1 MGEWIAGIQTILQP
15 SVLLFALIGVLI
27 GLIIGA
33 LPGLSGTMAIAIF
46 TPLTFWFPPASG
58 FAMLIG
64 IWNSSVFSGG
74 ITAVVINTPGT
85 PASIA
90 SCFDGYAMYKRGQG
104 GLALGINVIFSV
116 LGGLISTL
124 IMILFAFPI
133 ARLAIKFGPSEYF
146 ALALLGISMM
156 VGVSTDSVLKGLITG
171 FFGLCISAVGMDPI
185 TGVKRFTFGYTNL
198 MSGISFIP
206 VMIGVFGVG
215 EALYQMYTRDKQAEE
230 KEMAGRKENMA
241 LGRVLPTRKEMKEL
255 LPITTLTA
263 LVSSFIGAIPA
274 AGGDIASIICWGQAK
289 RMSKHSE
296 EYGKGSMEGFA
307 VSCAAN
313 NGIIGGALTTML
325 CLGIPGDAVSAV
337 LIGSLMMYGM
347 QPGPKMFAEDKPFVI
362 NIMLMMIVCNLL
374 VLVVGLV
381 TAKASAKVLNVKK
394 EIVWV
399 SVIIL
404 SIVGSY
410 ALNNNFF
417 DVIVMLI
424 VGLIGFVCK
433 CARLSPGPMVLGL
446 LLGNM
451 LEANLRRAMTLE
463 RGSISFL
470 YTRPMTL
477 CMILFITA
485 TFCWPLISRR
495 MKKGKE
501 KQGEIS

>member
-1 MGEWIAGIQTILQP
+1 MTEWMIGLQTVLQP
-15 SVLLFALIGVLI
+15 NVLLFALIGVMI

-46 TPLTFWFPPASG
+46 TPLTFWFPPAAG

-64 IWNSSVFSGG
+64 IWNSSVFAGG
-74 ITAVVINTPGT
+74 ITAVIINTPGT

-90 SCFDGYAMYKRGQG
+90 SCFDGYSMYKKGQG

-124 IMILFAFPI
+124 IMICFAFPI
-133 ARLAIKFGPSEYF
+133 ARLAIKFGPAEYF

-156 VGVSTDSVLKGLITG
+156 IGVSTDSVTKGLITG
-171 FFGLCISAVGMDPI
+171 FFGLCLSTIGMDPI

-215 EALYQMYTRDKQAEE
+215 EALYQIYTRNKKEE
-230 KEMAGRKENMA
+230 EEEEVQKKNNMD
-241 LGRVLPTRKEMKEL
+241 LGRVIPTRKEFKEL
-255 LPITTLTA
+255 LPISIITS
-263 LVSSFIGAIPA
+263 LVASFIGAIPA

-307 VSCAAN
+307 VSCTAN

-347 QPGPKMFAEDKPFVI
+347 QPGPKMFSEDKPFVI
-362 NIMLMMIVCNLL
+362 NIMLMMIICNLMI
-374 VLVVGLV
+374 LVVGLL

-394 EIVWV
+394 ELVWV

-404 SIVGSY
+404 SIIGSY

-417 DVIVMLI
+417 DVIIMLL
-424 VGLIGFVCK
+424 VGVLGFVCK
-433 CARLSPGPMVLGL
+433 CAKLSPGPMVLGL

-451 LEANLRRAMTLE
+451 LEANLRRAMTLNH
-463 RGSISFL
+463 GSISFV
-470 YTRPMTL
+470 YKRPMTF
-477 CMILFITA
+477 CMILFIVI
-485 TFCWPLISRR
+485 TFSWPLLSKAVKRI
-495 MKKGKE
+495 KLK
-501 KQGEIS
+501 